1 MLPGPRISKSREIP
15 DALYQEPRRGRK
27 LTSTY
32 AATVQ
37 NAKKR
42 RRGSSTTVE
51 SSSSGEDAAEEAED
65 EDSEDDDEEP
75 AVTAPLH
82 DLMNREVGRKY
93 QLPEFDNISVAG
105 STQSMFGDL
114 DYYNEND
121 DPNVSPEENM
131 RNFEQKVFADSEDE
145 DDAAY
150 CAVDEISDSDD
161 DNVDAYEEQ
170 QLLANLS
177 DDGVGDYLNQIEGM
191 SAYGFGNESDG
202 TAQFPPSSPGSE
214 NAAEGVRSRRVH
226 FDINHASNFR
236 STLSESPT
244 ISRALLPSA
253 LPVHHGVF
261 AVPASTSSQH
271 GRDAVSEG
279 TYDCM

>member
-1 MLPGPRISKSREIP
+1 MLLGPKISKSRDIP
-15 DALYQEPRRGRK
+15 DALYHEPRRGRK
-27 LTSTY
+27 LTRTY
-32 AATVQ
+32 AASVQ

-42 RRGSSTTVE
+42 RRESSTTVE

-75 AVTAPLH
+75 AVKAPLH
-82 DLMNREVGRKY
+82 DLIDSEVGRKY
-93 QLPEFDNISVAG
+93 QLPEYDNISVAG
-105 STQSMFGDL
+105 STGSMFGDL
-114 DYYNEND
+114 DYHNEDD

-131 RNFEQKVFADSEDE
+131 RNFEQKVFGDSEDE

-150 CAVDEISDSDD
+150 RAVDEISDSED
-161 DNVDAYEEQ
+161 DNADAYEEQ

-177 DDGVGDYLNQIEGM
+177 DDGVGDYLNQIDGM

-202 TAQFPPSSPGSE
+202 TAQFPPSSPGSD
-214 NAAEGVRSRRVH
+214 NGAEGVHSRHVH

-253 LPVHHGVF
+253 LPLSDGVF
-261 AVPASTSSQH
+261 VMPAPASSRHTK
-271 GRDAVSEG
+271 DAVSEG